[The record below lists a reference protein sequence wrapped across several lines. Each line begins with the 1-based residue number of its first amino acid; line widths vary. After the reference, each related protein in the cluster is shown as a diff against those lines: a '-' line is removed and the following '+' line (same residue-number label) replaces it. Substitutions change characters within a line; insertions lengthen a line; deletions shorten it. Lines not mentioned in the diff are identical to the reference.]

1 MKKLIKLTTIILA
14 AILLCSCNPKEKY
27 VYNDMLNY
35 MWVPERISDY
45 FTKYEALSDGV
56 YIWGFDLNTEEVNEL
71 KKSDKFRKL
80 SDNDIENIERIIFW
94 DDIPEWWELNETSVF
109 YIYVPYKNIEIT
121 DTNFL
126 ESVLY
131 VYIWNVD
138 AGKYFCVY
146 WY

>member
-1 MKKLIKLTTIILA
+1 M
-14 AILLCSCNPKEKY
+14 
-27 VYNDMLNY
+27 
-35 MWVPERISDY
+35 
-45 FTKYEALSDGV
+45 
-56 YIWGFDLNTEEVNEL
+56 NTEEVNEL